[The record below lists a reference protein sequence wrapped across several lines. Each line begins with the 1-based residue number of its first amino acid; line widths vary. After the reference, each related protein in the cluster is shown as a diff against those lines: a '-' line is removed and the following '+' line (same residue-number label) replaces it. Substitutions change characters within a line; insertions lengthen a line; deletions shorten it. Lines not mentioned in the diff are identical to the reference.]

1 MKRLIK
7 KTLRI
12 AGRHLFPDLHDQ
24 AGETSLMLQGRQL
37 ALLQRTLAAKPAILA
52 DVEFKVFSQWGDDGV
67 IEWLVEYLSPLPQTF
82 IEFGVENYTEANTRF
97 LLMNRNW
104 RGLVIDGS
112 EECIEQVKKSGIGWR
127 HDLTAH
133 AGFITKDNIDGMF
146 AAHGFS
152 GEIGLLSVDIDG
164 NDYWVWEAI
173 QSVSPAIVVCE
184 YCAHFGDLHP
194 VSVPYR
200 EDFVRHAAHS
210 SGQYF
215 GASIAAFISLAKRKG
230 YTFMGTNSSGIN
242 AFFVRNDM
250 LSRLGGIPPAVKSF
264 PMRASDTRDEQG
276 RLTFLRGEA
285 KVEAIRHLPV
295 VNVETGEEVP
305 LGELGRLY
313 SIEWASAMRGD
324 VWQAPDNPFIR

>member
-7 KTLRI
+7 KALRG
-12 AGRHLFPDLHDQ
+12 AGRHLLPDHHGRT
-24 AGETSLMLQGRQL
+24 GETSLMLQGRQL
-37 ALLQRTLAAKPAILA
+37 ALLQRTLAAKPKILA

-67 IEWLVEYLSPLPQTF
+67 IEWLVEHLSPLPQTF
-82 IEFGVENYTEANTRF
+82 IEFGVENYSEANTRF

-112 EECIEQVKKSGIGWR
+112 EENIEQIKKSDICWR
-127 HDLTAH
+127 HDVTAR
-133 AGFITKDNIDGMF
+133 AAFITRDNIDGIF
-146 AAHGFS
+146 TAHGFS

-184 YCAHFGDLHP
+184 YCAHFGDIHP

-200 EDFVRHAAHS
+200 EDFLRHKAHY

-215 GASIAAFISLAKRKG
+215 GASIAALISLAKRKG

-250 LSRLGGIPPAVKSF
+250 VSRLGGGLPAVKSF

-276 RLTFLRGEA
+276 GLTFLRGEA
-285 KVEAIRHLPV
+285 KTEAIRHLPV
-295 VNVETGEEVP
+295 VNVETGEKIP
-305 LGELGRLY
+305 LGELGRLC
-313 SIEWASAMRGD
+313 SSEWASAMRGD
-324 VWQAPDNPFIR
+324 VWQKPDNPFAR